1 MKSVVLCEGRD
12 DLWFISYYL
21 HKTANWSI
29 VKPSKNVWKNYQLST
44 LTKRQDI
51 QYLSNGSDHVAI
63 WSVCGKDS
71 FAKPISEILRFISVF
86 PFDPIDSIV
95 VVRDRDN
102 DSVDD
107 VLGKMNLWFDGSI
120 ALANKTTSILSKT
133 MEDCD
138 VFTKVTPVII
148 PFSEEGAIETILKT
162 AIREAGEEEAFIVKS
177 AEEYISALVASG
189 KVGIKYLA
197 SSRLILKAKYSA
209 VIAATNPDHSTGL
222 FQDMVMACPWENSPY
237 VKEHFDV
244 VLHAVTE
251 QSKNS

>member
-21 HKTANWSI
+21 HKTANWNI
-29 VKPSKNVWKNYQLST
+29 VKPSKSAWKNYRLST
-44 LTKRQDI
+44 LTERQEI
-51 QYLSNGSDHVAI
+51 QYLSNGIDYVAV

-71 FAKPISEILRFISVF
+71 FSKPVGEILRLISDF

-95 VVRDRDN
+95 IVRDRDN
-102 DSVDD
+102 DSVDE
-107 VLGKMNLWFDGSI
+107 VLSKMNSWFDGSI
-120 ALANKTTSILSKT
+120 ELTNKTTSIISRT
-133 MEDCD
+133 IEDCD
-138 VFTKVTPVII
+138 VFTQISPVII

-162 AIREAGEEEAFIVKS
+162 AIREEGEEEAFIVNS
-177 AEEYISALVASG
+177 ADKYISDLVASG

-222 FQDMVMACPWENSPY
+222 FQDMVMACPWEKSPH

-244 VLHAVTE
+244 IVRAVTS
-251 QSKNS
+251 QG